1 MLSLIVAIFMVF
13 CALCFLLGVVYGLL
27 KIICPALFR
36 LYKSLRG

>member
-1 MLSLIVAIFMVF
+1 MVSLIVAIFMVF
-13 CALCFLLGVVYGLL
+13 CSLCFFLGIVYGLL